1 MADVSGAT
9 TAHNALVAYGEWY
22 AQYAEYLGHMDTKK
36 ADKREYSRAQVVEAI
51 EGMVKS
57 LCVLRF
63 AQTGLD
69 AQVREWSA
77 KGEQL
82 RAKR

>member
-1 MADVSGAT
+1 MADVSGAA

-36 ADKREYSRAQVVEAI
+36 ADKREYARAQVIEAI

-57 LCVLRF
+57 LCVLEF
-63 AQTGLD
+63 ARVGLA
-69 AQVREWSA
+69 AQAREWSA

-82 RAKR
+82 RAKK